1 MCGIAGIVHF
11 DQRPVQKNDLAKM
24 TAFLQERGPDHTG
37 YWIDD
42 SVGLAHTR
50 LSIIDLDPR
59 SNQPMVLND
68 PKVSISFNG
77 EIYNFLELKAEL
89 QKAGVSFRTTSDT
102 EVLLQGYLNWGV
114 PKLLGKIRGMFAFT
128 IVDRSKNKFFL
139 VRDHFGKKPLY
150 YSISKRSVI
159 FSSDIKS
166 VKSMVPNDPSLDF
179 ESLDYFLS
187 EFSVPQPKSIW
198 KEISQ
203 LPPSYWMECSLDV
216 DDHSIS
222 AYWTGPAP
230 PAHNSYSNLE
240 IIDITEQKLRDA
252 IRLRTIADVPIACFL
267 SGGVD
272 SGLITSLLAQSQP
285 GAVNTF
291 SVGFSFEEEN
301 ELPDAAIVAKRYNT
315 NHHELVLEP
324 NVLEDLIKIIE
335 YIGEPFA
342 DPSCIPTYY
351 ITRFIGNSFKVALSG
366 DGGDE
371 LFGGYDDYGLAFK
384 SEQFYREN
392 PNDFTRGFKVLAD
405 KISSRFQG
413 NRENMGSFQAYL
425 DKKDYQ
431 RLDRQMGFSF
441 GQKDQ
446 LYSNKSRLNNEYTKT
461 YLQATW
467 EKHRASS
474 LTGTLL
480 RASLRTRLLNDYL
493 VKVDRVSMMNSLEVR
508 SPFLDINL
516 ADWAFSIPNEH
527 KFNSGHSKYILKKI
541 AERHVRP
548 GILSIKKKGFGLP
561 LAKWLQQD
569 MHEWMKSILLDH
581 GSIISEMFDRSYIH
595 QLINENKSSRLH
607 GNRLWALICLSL
619 WGAKC
624 R

>member
-1 MCGIAGIVHF
+1 MCGIAGIIHY
-11 DQRPVQKNDLAKM
+11 DQGPVQKNDLVRM
-24 TAFLQERGPDHTG
+24 TSFMQERGPDHTG

-42 SVGLAHTR
+42 NVGLAHTR

-59 SNQPMVLND
+59 SNQPMVLTD
-68 PKVSISFNG
+68 PKLSISFNG
-77 EIYNFLELKAEL
+77 EIYNFPGLKAEL
-89 QKAGVSFRTTSDT
+89 QRSGVPFRTTSDT
-102 EVLLQGYLNWGV
+102 EVLLQGYLSWGI
-114 PKLLGKIRGMFAFT
+114 PKLLDKIRGMFAFV
-128 IVDRSKNKFFL
+128 IIDRNKNKFFL
-139 VRDHFGKKPLY
+139 ARDHFGKKPLY
-150 YSISKRSVI
+150 YSISKKSII

-166 VKSMVPNDPSLDF
+166 VKSIAANKLSLDL

-203 LPPSYWMECSLDV
+203 LPPSHWMECSLDV
-216 DDHSIS
+216 DDHVIS
-222 AYWTGPAP
+222 EYWTGPKFTN
-230 PAHNSYSNLE
+230 HNATPGTD
-240 IIDITEQKLRDA
+240 IINVTEEKLREA
-252 IRLRTIADVPIACFL
+252 IGLRTISDVPIACFL
-267 SGGVD
+267 SSGID
-272 SGLITSLLAQSQP
+272 SGLITSLLAQSQS

-301 ELPDAAIVAKRYNT
+301 ELPGAAIVAKRYNT

-324 NVLEDLIKIIE
+324 NVLEDLAKIIE

-351 ITRFIGNSFKVALSG
+351 ITKFIGDSFKVALSG

-371 LFGGYDDYGLAFK
+371 LFGGYDDYGLAYR
-384 SEQFYREN
+384 SEQFYLEN
-392 PNDFTRGFKVLAD
+392 PNSFTRNFKVLAD

-425 DKKDYQ
+425 IKKDYQ
-431 RLDRQMGFSF
+431 RLDRQMGFSPR
-441 GQKDQ
+441 QKDQ
-446 LYSNKSRLNNEYTKT
+446 LYSKKSYLNNKYTKT
-461 YLQATW
+461 YLDATW
-467 EKHRASS
+467 EKQRVSS
-474 LTGTLL
+474 MTESLL
-480 RASLRTRLLNDYL
+480 RSSLRTRLLNDYL

-508 SPFLDINL
+508 SPFLDITL
-516 ADWAFSIPNEH
+516 ADWAFSIPNES
-527 KFNSGHSKYILKKI
+527 KFNSGHNKYILKKI

-548 GILSIKKKGFGLP
+548 DALTMKKKGFSLP

-569 MHEWMKSILLDH
+569 MHEWMKSILLDR
-581 GSIISEMFDRSYIH
+581 GSIISEMFDRSYVS
-595 QLINENKSSRLH
+595 QLIDENRSSRLH

-619 WGAKC
+619 WGAKF